1 MCLGGSMG
9 FEPNY
14 SNYSLEE
21 LYDVLEH
28 IDHDR
33 YPDRVK
39 KINESIQIKAK
50 EKPVKNKSKKLTEKD
65 KCLYPLLILI
75 AILITTLVLGFLPMK
90 GFTWVNKEQEP
101 IYFWSVV
108 SGFSIWALFY
118 INKYIKVK

>member
-1 MCLGGSMG
+1 MN

-65 KCLYPLLILI
+65 KCLYSLLILI

-90 GFTWVNKEQEP
+90 GFTWVNKDQEP

-108 SGFSIWALFY
+108 SGFSIWTLFY